1 MVILLV
7 LTNSM
12 MKCAISNVLMM
23 DIGLCQRS
31 IPSLPAAS
39 MPREKRCAMNIESL
53 DLNLLVA
60 FDALMSERNVTRA
73 GQKMGLSQPAM
84 SAVLKRLRVMM
95 QDELFERKGDGMHPT
110 SRALE
115 LAAPIHQVLQQI
127 QTTLDPCSFDPA
139 RASRTFRIATNDL
152 GAAIM
157 LPPLSQKLQS
167 WSDRVGFEFIHVDGA
182 GAIQLLESGEADVA
196 MGPYTDRYE
205 QLRSAVLY
213 EAPFACAMRC
223 GHPFGQQT
231 LTLETFAAIPQIVV
245 TQTGDPSPQ
254 IDRMLAEAGLKRRV
268 AFTVPHYLAV
278 PFLLARTDLIAVI
291 PVKLVERFGKTEDIR
306 IVRAPALR
314 FNVSTTLLW
323 SDRVHNNS
331 SNVWLR
337 SIMMDI
343 TREYKLDHWR

>member
-1 MVILLV
+1 M
-7 LTNSM
+7 
-12 MKCAISNVLMM
+12 NV
-23 DIGLCQRS
+23 
-31 IPSLPAAS
+31 
-39 MPREKRCAMNIESL
+39 ESF

-60 FDALMSERNVTRA
+60 FDTLMSERNVTRA

-95 QDELFERKGDGMHPT
+95 QDELFERRGDGMHPT

-115 LAAPIHQVLQQI
+115 LAAPIRHVLQQI

-167 WSDRVGFEFIHVDGA
+167 WSDRVSFEFIHVDDGA
-182 GAIQLLESGEADVA
+182 RAIQLLESGDADVA

-205 QLRSAVLY
+205 RLHSAVLY
-213 EAPFACAMRC
+213 EAPFACAMRQ
-223 GHPFGQQT
+223 GHPIGQQT
-231 LTLETFAAIPQIVV
+231 LSLETFAAIPQIVV
-245 TQTGDPSPQ
+245 TQSGDPSPQ
-254 IDRMLAEAGLKRRV
+254 IDRMLAEAGLKRRI
-268 AFTVPHYLAV
+268 AFTVPHYLSV

-291 PVKLVERFGKTEDIR
+291 PVKLVERFGKTENIHLAR
-306 IVRAPALR
+306 VPSLR
-314 FNVSTTLLW
+314 FNVLTTLLW

-337 SIMMDI
+337 SIMLDI
-343 TREYKLDHWR
+343 TREYRLDHWR